1 MVYKMTKNFNKIV
14 NIKIK
19 SSFKSLQLF
28 RIQWISSL
36 ILLLFSFL
44 IIGCAKKDE
53 TEIILDN
60 SEPLALAP
68 DVQWAVVSE
77 PYAAFKESKDWSASV
92 IGHCRKGDVLQ
103 VKGKSLDSKNEVW
116 YYFEQGWLPSSSVLV
131 YNNRLKAQKISNQS
145 EKQF

>member
-1 MVYKMTKNFNKIV
+1 MTKNFNKIV

-145 EKQF
+145 EK

>member
-1 MVYKMTKNFNKIV
+1 MTKNFNKIV

-103 VKGKSLDSKNEVW
+103 VKGNSLDSKNEVW

-145 EKQF
+145 EK

>member
-1 MVYKMTKNFNKIV
+1 MTKNFNKIV

-92 IGHCRKGDVLQ
+92 IGQCRKGDVLQ

-145 EKQF
+145 EK

>member
-1 MVYKMTKNFNKIV
+1 MTKNFNKIV

-44 IIGCAKKDE
+44 IIGCAKKDG
-53 TEIILDN
+53 TESMVDN

-68 DVQWAVVSE
+68 DVRWAVVSE

-145 EKQF
+145 EK

>member
-1 MVYKMTKNFNKIV
+1 MTKNFNKIV

-92 IGHCRKGDVLQ
+92 IGHCRKGDILQ
-103 VKGKSLDSKNEVW
+103 IKGKSLDSKNEVW

-145 EKQF
+145 EK

>member
-116 YYFEQGWLPSSSVLV
+116 YYFEQGWLHSSSVLV
-131 YNNRLKAQKISNQS
+131 YSNRLRAQKYASQT
-145 EKQF
+145 EK

>member
-1 MVYKMTKNFNKIV
+1 MTKNFNKIV

-53 TEIILDN
+53 TEIILGN

-145 EKQF
+145 EK

>member
-1 MVYKMTKNFNKIV
+1 MTKNFNKIV

-77 PYAAFKESKDWSASV
+77 PYASFKESKDWSASV

-145 EKQF
+145 EK

>member
-1 MVYKMTKNFNKIV
+1 MKKLALV
-14 NIKIK
+14 
-19 SSFKSLQLF
+19 
-28 RIQWISSL
+28 
-36 ILLLFSFL
+36 LLLALSL
-44 IIGCAKKDE
+44 VGCNKKPVINDDIDKKDE

-103 VKGKSLDSKNEVW
+103 IKGKSFDSKNEVW
-116 YYFEQGWLPSSSVLV
+116 YYFEQGWLHSSSVLV
-131 YNNRLKAQKISNQS
+131 YSNRLRAQKYASQT
-145 EKQF
+145 EK

>member
-1 MVYKMTKNFNKIV
+1 MTKNFNKIV

-131 YNNRLKAQKISNQS
+131 YNNRLKAQKISNQG
-145 EKQF
+145 EK

>member
-1 MVYKMTKNFNKIV
+1 MTKNFNKIV

-28 RIQWISSL
+28 RIQWISNL

>member
-1 MVYKMTKNFNKIV
+1 MTKNFNKIV

-92 IGHCRKGDVLQ
+92 IGHCRKGDILQ

-145 EKQF
+145 EK

>member
-1 MVYKMTKNFNKIV
+1 MTKNFNKIV

-44 IIGCAKKDE
+44 IIGCAKKGE

>member
-1 MVYKMTKNFNKIV
+1 MTKNFNKIV

-116 YYFEQGWLPSSSVLV
+116 YYFEQGWLPSNSVLV

-145 EKQF
+145 EK

>member
-1 MVYKMTKNFNKIV
+1 MTKNFNKIV

-28 RIQWISSL
+28 RLQWISSL

-92 IGHCRKGDVLQ
+92 IGHCRKGDILQ
-103 VKGKSLDSKNEVW
+103 IKGKSLDSKNEVW
-116 YYFEQGWLPSSSVLV
+116 YCFEQGWLPSSSVLV

-145 EKQF
+145 EK

>member
-1 MVYKMTKNFNKIV
+1 MTKNFNKIV

-53 TEIILDN
+53 TEIILDT

-145 EKQF
+145 EK

>member
-1 MVYKMTKNFNKIV
+1 MFI
-14 NIKIK
+14 
-19 SSFKSLQLF
+19 F
-28 RIQWISSL
+28 
-36 ILLLFSFL
+36 FSFL
-44 IIGCAKKDE
+44 IIGCTKKNE

-103 VKGKSLDSKNEVW
+103 IKGKSFDSKNEIW
-116 YYFEQGWLPSSSVLV
+116 YYFEQGWLHSSSVLV
-131 YNNRLKAQKISNQS
+131 YSNRLRAQKYASQT
-145 EKQF
+145 EK

>member
-1 MVYKMTKNFNKIV
+1 MTKNFNKIV

-103 VKGKSLDSKNEVW
+103 IKGKSLDSKNEVW
-116 YYFEQGWLPSSSVLV
+116 YYFEQGWLHSSSVLV
-131 YNNRLKAQKISNQS
+131 YSNRLRAQNYASQI
-145 EKQF
+145 EK

>member
-1 MVYKMTKNFNKIV
+1 MTKNFNKIV
-14 NIKIK
+14 NIKKK

>member
-1 MVYKMTKNFNKIV
+1 MVYKMKRNFNENKNLQKV
-14 NIKIK
+14 CP
-19 SSFKSLQLF
+19 FKSAISV
-28 RIQWISSL
+28 RGRWIFSFMF
-36 ILLLFSFL
+36 IFFSFL
-44 IIGCAKKDE
+44 IIGCTKKNE

-103 VKGKSLDSKNEVW
+103 IKGKSLDSKNEVW
-116 YYFEQGWLPSSSVLV
+116 YYFEQGWLHSSSVLV
-131 YNNRLKAQKISNQS
+131 YSNRLRAQKYASQT
-145 EKQF
+145 EK

>member
-1 MVYKMTKNFNKIV
+1 MTKNFNKIV

-92 IGHCRKGDVLQ
+92 IGHCRKGDILQ
-103 VKGKSLDSKNEVW
+103 IKDKSLDSKNEVW

-145 EKQF
+145 EK

>member
-1 MVYKMTKNFNKIV
+1 MTKNFNKIV

>member
-1 MVYKMTKNFNKIV
+1 MKRNFNKIV
-14 NIKIK
+14 NIKKK

-36 ILLLFSFL
+36 ILLLFSLL
-44 IIGCAKKDE
+44 IIGCVKKDE

-60 SEPLALAP
+60 SEPFALAP

-145 EKQF
+145 EK

>member
-1 MVYKMTKNFNKIV
+1 MTKNFNKIV

-60 SEPLALAP
+60 SEHLALAP

-145 EKQF
+145 EK

>member
-1 MVYKMTKNFNKIV
+1 MTKNFNKIV

-92 IGHCRKGDVLQ
+92 IGHCRKGDILQ
-103 VKGKSLDSKNEVW
+103 IKGKSLDSKNEVW
-116 YYFEQGWLPSSSVLV
+116 YYFEQGWLHSSSVLV
-131 YNNRLKAQKISNQS
+131 YSNRLRAQKYASQT
-145 EKQF
+145 EK

>member
-1 MVYKMTKNFNKIV
+1 MTKNFNKIV

-53 TEIILDN
+53 TEIMLDN

-145 EKQF
+145 EN

>member
-1 MVYKMTKNFNKIV
+1 MTKNFNKIV

-116 YYFEQGWLPSSSVLV
+116 YYFEQGWLHSSSVLV
-131 YNNRLKAQKISNQS
+131 YSNRLRAQKYASQT
-145 EKQF
+145 EK

>member
-1 MVYKMTKNFNKIV
+1 MTKNFNKIV

-103 VKGKSLDSKNEVW
+103 IKGKSLDSKNEVW
-116 YYFEQGWLPSSSVLV
+116 YYFEQGWLHSSSVLV
-131 YNNRLKAQKISNQS
+131 YSNRLRAQKYASQT
-145 EKQF
+145 EK

>member
-1 MVYKMTKNFNKIV
+1 MVYKLTKNFNKIV

-145 EKQF
+145 EK